1 MSSTTTQATAWSTRL
16 LGLGICLMG
25 WAMANPAVTTLSALP
40 QEAWAPGRLIEAQH
54 VERLTAQDVHA
65 RSVLAFGAHG
75 QPTVENGVDLWL
87 LRVATTGLDGDVVA
101 VTAQLFAPIDPPA
114 GSSPLFVY
122 GSGTTGVGPACA
134 PSRET
139 QLPQPLGY
147 YRELLAPYAAR
158 GFATVFPDYLG
169 FDDPVRPQAYF
180 HALSE
185 AHVLLDSARAVR
197 EFYDRLA
204 ISSELQ
210 DVAFFGGYS
219 QGGHAAFA
227 VADHHSVYAPEVNVR
242 GVIGFAATTDVAA
255 LLGEAA
261 YYAPYVVLSY
271 RSIYG
276 AGEVDPA
283 QVLGARWLRDLDATA
298 GTICVDRA
306 QQVYPFQGAPMYAD
320 AFERGLRQGDLS
332 VAAPGFADALKAN
345 HTGLSGHGVPALV
358 IQGGRDV
365 IISDRVQER
374 FVAALCEAGSDV
386 QYVNYPTARHR
397 DTRPA
402 GFEASIAWM
411 HHMLVPDLPAP
422 NNCPD

>member
-1 MSSTTTQATAWSTRL
+1 MSSTTPSLALARPLLVLLSCAWA
-16 LGLGICLMG
+16 
-25 WAMANPAVTTLSALP
+25 WAAANPAVTSLSALP
-40 QEAWAPGRLIEAQH
+40 EEAWTAGRLIEATHLQ
-54 VERLTAQDVHA
+54 RWTAQQVHA
-65 RSVLAFGAHG
+65 QSVLAFGSHG
-75 QPTVENGVDLWL
+75 QPPVENGVDLWQ

-101 VTAQLFAPIDPPA
+101 VTAQFFHPVEPLA

-139 QLPQPLGY
+139 LLPQPLGY

-169 FDDPVRPQAYF
+169 FDDPTRPQAYF

-185 AHVLLDSARAVR
+185 AHVLLDAARAVR

-204 ISSELQ
+204 IADELQ
-210 DVAFFGGYS
+210 EAVFFGGYS

-227 VADHHSVYAPEVNVR
+227 VADHHRSYAPDVDVR

-271 RSIYG
+271 RSVYG
-276 AGEVDPA
+276 ADKVDPA
-283 QVLGARWLRDLDATA
+283 QVLGERWLRDLDATA

-306 QQVYPFQGAPMYAD
+306 QQVYPFAGAPMYTA

-332 VAAPGFADALKAN
+332 AAAPGFADALKAN

-365 IISDRVQER
+365 IVSDRVQER
-374 FVAALCEAGSDV
+374 FVAALCQAGSDV

-422 NNCPD
+422 NNCPE